1 MGSAQ
6 GRTTDLAQSPPLKV
20 FETSDQL
27 AAAAAAIV
35 AQTLRAAARTRL
47 VLAGG
52 STALPCYELLSE
64 MQLPWGRVTVLFGDE
79 RCVPPSDPESN
90 FRMAADSLLNRVIPA
105 TVHRIPAELG
115 PDQAAAAYEPVVAAG
130 PLDLVLLGI
139 GPDGHTA
146 SLFPDHPALQA
157 GGLVVAVHGA
167 PKPPPDRVS
176 LTLSA
181 LREAR
186 RVLMLVAGPDKAD
199 AVRRARSGEVPAGMI
214 PRAEWLL
221 TRDAIAQT
229 PL

>member
-6 GRTTDLAQSPPLKV
+6 GQTTDLAQGRALKV

-35 AQTLRAAARTRL
+35 AQTLRAAAQTRL

-52 STALPCYELLSE
+52 STPLRCYELLSE
-64 MQLPWGRVTVLFGDE
+64 MRLAWGRVTVLFGDE

-90 FRMAADSLLNRVIPA
+90 FRVAADSLLNRVIPA
-105 TVHRIPAELG
+105 SVHRIPAELG
-115 PDQAAAAYEPVVAAG
+115 PEQAAAAYEPVVAAG
-130 PLDLVLLGI
+130 SLDLVLLGI

-157 GGLVVAVHGA
+157 GGLVVGVRQA
-167 PKPPPDRVS
+167 PKPPPERVS
-176 LTLSA
+176 LTLSS

-186 RVLMLVAGPDKAD
+186 RVLMLVSGPDKAD

-214 PRAEWLL
+214 PRAEWLV
-221 TRDAIAQT
+221 TRDAIAQS